1 MRSKLPIALLLVIA
15 AAGCADGREITSTE
29 PGAPSF
35 DGGTLGPGGRASDST
50 SVGVSTQ
57 DGGGTFGP
65 GGRQ

>member
-29 PGAPSF
+29 PSAPSF

-50 SVGVSTQ
+50 GVGISAQ
-57 DGGGTFGP
+57 DGGGTYGP
-65 GGRQ
+65 GGR